1 MDGTLPT
8 DFVKIGNDH
17 LTRNRDLK
25 KMKGGKKLNKLN
37 FRHGSKSRVFK
48 LHQ

>member
-25 KMKGGKKLNKLN
+25 KMKGGKPYFLLA
-37 FRHGSKSRVFK
+37 FQVFFW
-48 LHQ
+48 